1 MTTGGTLT
9 PELRERL
16 VELFGPDGALE
27 LMDRVPQAP
36 WHELA
41 GKSDVAD
48 ARAAT
53 KAEFGGLRAEFGG
66 LRAQLGGLRA
76 EFGGLRAEF
85 GGLRTEFADLRTE
98 FSGLRGEFVDLRT
111 EMRRDFATK
120 DELRW
125 AVETSEHRLQAEI
138 TSNASSNLRFTVST
152 IMIGNATV
160 IASVIAAFVALR

>member
-1 MTTGGTLT
+1 MTTGEALT
-9 PELRERL
+9 PGLRKRL

-41 GKSDVAD
+41 TKSDVAD

-53 KAEFGGLRAEFGG
+53 K
-66 LRAQLGGLRA
+66 A

-125 AVETSEHRLQAEI
+125 AVETSEHRLQAELV
-138 TSNASSNLRFTVST
+138 SNASSNLRFTVST

-160 IASVIAAFVALR
+160 VASVIAAFVALR

>member
-9 PELRERL
+9 PGLRARL

-41 GKSDVAD
+41 RKSDIG
-48 ARAAT
+48 
-53 KAEFGGLRAEFGG
+53 E
-66 LRAQLGGLRA
+66 
-76 EFGGLRAEF
+76 
-85 GGLRTEFADLRTE
+85 LRTEFGQLRAETKA
-98 FSGLRGEFVDLRT
+98 EFVDLRT

-125 AVETSEHRLQAEI
+125 AVETSEHRLEAAI
-138 TSNASSNLRFTVST
+138 TSNASSNLRCMVST

>member
-9 PELRERL
+9 PGLRERL

-41 GKSDVAD
+41 TKTDVAD

-66 LRAQLGGLRA
+66 LRA

-85 GGLRTEFADLRTE
+85 GGLRTEFADLRAE
-98 FSGLRGEFVDLRT
+98 FGGLRAEFVDLRT

-138 TSNASSNLRFTVST
+138 MSNASSNLRFTVST